1 MEIKNSYNNPNFNGL
16 YFKNV
21 SPKVQKALENS
32 PTIQLLSE
40 NYDVFIRQYHNKTV
54 HKYGTVLNYGLIYR
68 VKEIVPNLFNKT
80 AQFNKRCYSN
90 FALDPY
96 SFPIK
101 KDIKTTI
108 ENDLVKE
115 AELIDINFFKYYLK

>member
-1 MEIKNSYNNPNFNGL
+1 MEIKNSYNKQNFNGL

-32 PTIQLLSE
+32 PAIQSLSR
-40 NYDVFIRQYHNKTV
+40 NYDVFIKQYHNRTLN
-54 HKYGTVLNYGLIYR
+54 KYGTSLNYGLTYK
-68 VKEIVPNLFNKT
+68 VKEIVPNLFHKT
-80 AQFNKRCYSN
+80 AKFNKKCYSN

-108 ENDLVKE
+108 ENDLIKE
-115 AELIDINFFKYYLK
+115 AELININYFKDYLK